1 MYSMVLMAALTATP
15 DVAGF
20 GYGCLGGCGGCT
32 GAVVSAGCGGCGGC
46 GGTSSCFGSSCYG
59 GGRSSVFPLFPRV
72 RARLAGVFGGGCY
85 SSCQGSACHA
95 SACYSSGYSSGCY
108 SSSCYSS
115 GCYSSGCY
123 SSSSSSGCHSSACYG
138 SGCYSSGVSA
148 CYGSSCTGSA
158 CYGTSYQSPTPFGYG
173 SGSCFGTGGAVYYG
187 ADFHQGV
194 TYPPVI
200 GSGIIDGL
208 GSAAPTVPT
217 VTIDHS
223 AEYRAAQSQPAAAPA
238 RLTVELPATAK
249 LYVDG
254 NLVKGDSTSR
264 NFHTPELPAGKTFYY
279 DLKAEVVVDGKVV
292 TEDKRVLVKAG
303 DASAESFEKLI
314 AAVKS
319 DKTDVATK

>member
-20 GYGCLGGCGGCT
+20 GYGCLGGCTGCT
-32 GAVVSAGCGGCGGC
+32 GTVVSVGCGGC
-46 GGTSSCFGSSCYG
+46 GGTTTSCFGSSCYG
-59 GGRSSVFPLFPRV
+59 SSCYSSSCCGGVFPLFPRL

-85 SSCQGSACHA
+85 GSCYGSS
-95 SACYSSGYSSGCY
+95 CYSSSCH

-115 GCYSSGCY
+115 SCHSSACYGSGCY
-123 SSSSSSGCHSSACYG
+123 SSACYGSACYG

-158 CYGTSYQSPTPFGYG
+158 CFGTSYHSPTPFVG

-194 TYPPVI
+194 MAPPVI

-208 GSAAPTVPT
+208 GSVTPSVPT
-217 VTIDHS
+217 ITIDRS
-223 AEYRAAQSQPAAAPA
+223 AEYRAAQSKPAAAPA
-238 RLTVELPATAK
+238 RLTIELPAAAK

-254 NLVKGDSTSR
+254 TLVKGDGEAR
-264 NFHTPELPAGKTFYY
+264 NFHTPDLTAGKTFYY
-279 DLKAEVVVDGKVV
+279 DLKAEVVVDGKTV
-292 TEDKRVLVKAG
+292 TQEKRVLVKAG
-303 DASAESFEKLI
+303 DANAESFEKLI

-319 DKTDVATK
+319 DRTDVAKK